1 MSDTIGWR
9 WWEFPTLGKD
19 CNAILIFFQR
29 SFLIQ
34 CPLALVA
41 ILLVAWKLEGPQKL
55 LPGYGGG
62 SEKRKLSRVDFPGT
76 VTLAVTITSF
86 LIALDIG
93 GQKVPWTHP
102 LVWILFSLSAVFGIC
117 FLFVERYV
125 AREPIFPLHLLVH
138 RDFVIACLVGAL
150 QVAAQLA
157 V

>member
-1 MSDTIGWR
+1 M
-9 WWEFPTLGKD
+9 
-19 CNAILIFFQR
+19 
-29 SFLIQ
+29 
-34 CPLALVA
+34 A
-41 ILLVAWKLEGPQKL
+41 ILLVVWKLEGPQKL
-55 LPGYGGG
+55 LPGHGDR

-102 LVWILFSLSAVFGIC
+102 LVWILFSSSAVFGIC

-138 RDFVIACLVGAL
+138 RDFVVACLVGAL

>member
-1 MSDTIGWR
+1 MVGVSNPWERLQCDTDL
-9 WWEFPTLGKD
+9 FP
-19 CNAILIFFQR
+19 R